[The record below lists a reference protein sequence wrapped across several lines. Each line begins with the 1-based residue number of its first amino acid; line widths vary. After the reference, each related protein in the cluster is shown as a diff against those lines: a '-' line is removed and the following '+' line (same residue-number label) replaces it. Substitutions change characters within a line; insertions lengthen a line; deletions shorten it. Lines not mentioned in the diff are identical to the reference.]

1 MATLEEQKK
10 YLLEN
15 YVLVRSLV
23 SEVYKD
29 LKWILL
35 LIKYDMVAHFKVYKS
50 CIKQQFSL

>member
-1 MATLEEQKK
+1 MATLEEQRK

-29 LKWILL
+29 LK
-35 LIKYDMVAHFKVYKS
+35 
-50 CIKQQFSL
+50 